1 MKTRL
6 TLYERLKPEHKQK
19 LSKHYS
25 DYPFIHSEIVETLT
39 NELFF
44 TDVRYGIAQDVSF
57 VCNINFFGDA
67 FTDE

>member
-6 TLYERLKPEHKQK
+6 TLYQRLKPEHKQK
-19 LSKHYS
+19 LANHYS
-25 DYPFIHSEIVETLT
+25 EYPFIHEEIVETLT
-39 NELFF
+39 KELFF
-44 TDVRYGIAQDVSF
+44 TDVRYGIAQDVSH

>member
-25 DYPFIHSEIVETLT
+25 DHPFVHNEIVEALT
-39 NELFF
+39 TELFW
-44 TDVRYGIAQDVSF
+44 TNVRYGIAQDVSF
-57 VCNINFFGDA
+57 VCDINFFGDA
-67 FTDE
+67 FRDE